1 VTDGTDDREGS
12 DGGEQGPDEPD
23 PDPDSDP
30 DQGREQDQGRD
41 RDADDPLAWTTTGS
55 ETEYTCPGFAVRR
68 DDVVFPDGRAGEYH
82 SVREPPAVVVLP
94 LTPDG
99 EVVVIEEWRQAVG
112 RVNRGLPAGTMEG
125 DESVRAAARR
135 ELREETGHVAG
146 DIEALVTVE
155 PLNGV
160 SNAVHHHVLA
170 TDCTP
175 AGDQSLDH
183 NESIRVDTAG
193 YEELLAA
200 VTAGDLRDGRS
211 MTALLYYA
219 RTRGAGGGDGSGNA
233 TPE

>member
-1 VTDGTDDREGS
+1 MTDGTDDR
-12 DGGEQGPDEPD
+12 DGPDGE
-23 PDPDSDP
+23 
-30 DQGREQDQGRD
+30 
-41 RDADDPLAWTTTGS
+41 DADAATDADADTDDPLAWTTTGF

-99 EVVVIEEWRQAVG
+99 DVVVIEEWRQAVG

-125 DESVRAAARR
+125 DESVTAAARR
-135 ELREETGHVAG
+135 ELGEETGYEAG
-146 DIEALVTVE
+146 AVEELVTVE

-183 NESIRVDTAG
+183 NESIRVDTAA
-193 YEELLAA
+193 YEDLLAA

-211 MTALLYYA
+211 MTGLLYHA
-219 RTRGAGGGDGSGNA
+219 RTRGEAIEDEHGHGDGDRDGNVNA
-233 TPE
+233 NAPPE